1 MKTILSLMALLLAAA
16 PALAQDEAQKIA
28 EGKRLAE
35 INCTRCHN
43 IEAEGESPLTDAPP
57 FREIAANYDE
67 MELVDGF
74 MEGLAVRHPLM
85 PDWEVTEPQAE
96 ELAAFVM
103 SLGSGG
109 AKAASDPVT
118 QGFDL
123 LRANCARCH
132 AIDQVS
138 LSPEAKA
145 PPFRDIVKKYEPA
158 SPRGGA
164 GGGNRDGA
172 RTDAAIRLRARP
184 GQRDRRLSRLAEG
197 GIGLNPGHTPLIPGL
212 PGLRLNPRPMAHL
225 RGPDAS
231 NPRPPDQAVVN
242 TKRLR

>member
-103 SLGSGG
+103 SLGGG

-145 PPFRDIVKKYEPA
+145 PPFRDLVKKYEPQA
-158 SPRGGA
+158 LEEA
-164 GGGNRDGA
+164 
-172 RTDAAIRLRARP
+172 
-184 GQRDRRLSRLAEG
+184 LAEG
-197 GIGLNPGHTPLIPGL
+197 IVTGHEQMPQFAFEPGQVSAIVAYLDSLKTE
-212 PGLRLNPRPMAHL
+212 
-225 RGPDAS
+225 
-231 NPRPPDQAVVN
+231 
-242 TKRLR
+242 